1 VNRRLAALFIAP
13 ILAYVESMLDVA
25 PAPLERQLDQPM
37 RLERT
42 CTMASYLPGK
52 FVWFEHVSH
61 DLPKARAFYEPLFG
75 WHVERMPM
83 GAQSYDMILNGN
95 TGIGGLRSAPTGAT
109 SHWASYVSVLDVDA
123 SYAAALAAGAKGLS
137 APLDHG
143 PVGRGATI
151 ADPTG
156 APLSLWKGTD
166 GDPPDVDDTPTSGWI
181 WNELWTPDVK
191 KALAFYERLLGYSR
205 DSMDM
210 GEQGTYYLLKTGD
223 KSRGGVIQ
231 SSDPSASPMWLPYVK
246 VADCDVS
253 AGKAKK
259 LGGQTLVPPTDI
271 PTIGRFAILLDTV
284 GAAVAIIKPEPMS
297 S

>member
-1 VNRRLAALFIAP
+1 MRWLCFLLAPSTAAQAPRPPAKPLRFDLAALP
-13 ILAYVESMLDVA
+13 ITRDSFVFRVRGEVRGWAVWQYEVKSVETGQQVVFTVA
-25 PAPLERQLDQPM
+25 SELEPADTEHLRVVTD
-37 RLERT
+37 RL
-42 CTMASYLPGK
+42 
-52 FVWFEHVSH
+52 
-61 DLPKARAFYEPLFG
+61 
-75 WHVERMPM
+75 
-83 GAQSYDMILNGN
+83 
-95 TGIGGLRSAPTGAT
+95 
-109 SHWASYVSVLDVDA
+109 
-123 SYAAALAAGAKGLS
+123 
-137 APLDHG
+137 
-143 PVGRGATI
+143 
-151 ADPTG
+151 TG